1 MSNVQYQAAAKA
13 DLINAWLQIAADS
26 PERAD
31 RYISRLQEIC
41 VLLAGQPN
49 MGMDRPDIA
58 AGVRAFPVDQY
69 VIYYE
74 QHGESIAV
82 LRIWHAAQ
90 DPLILA
96 VDA

>member
-1 MSNVQYQAAAKA
+1 VSHVQYQAAAKA

-41 VLLAGQPN
+41 ELLAGQPE
-49 MGMDRPDIA
+49 MGLDRPDIA
-58 AGVRAFPVDQY
+58 AGVRSFPVDNY
-69 VIYYE
+69 VIFYE
-74 QHGESIAV
+74 QHDQTIAV

-90 DPLILA
+90 DPLTFVL
-96 VDA
+96 DA